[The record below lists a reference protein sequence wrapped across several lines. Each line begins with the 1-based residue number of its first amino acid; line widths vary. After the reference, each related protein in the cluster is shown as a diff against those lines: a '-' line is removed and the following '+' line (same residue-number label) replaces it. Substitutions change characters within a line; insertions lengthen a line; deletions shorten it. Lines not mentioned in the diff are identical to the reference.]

1 MLPTLAVRVEFVIL
15 TNPFADVIVKTDAVA
30 DEPVR
35 LQFVTT
41 IDPELKLLTI
51 GLLLVFVPD

>member
-15 TNPFADVIVKTDAVA
+15 TNPLADVIVKTDAVA

-35 LQFVTT
+35 LQFIAA

-51 GLLLVFVPD
+51 GLLETVVPD